1 MEDSEIDILV
11 ADRLIRSHNPTL
23 KPIITNN
30 GMQAIKLLKE
40 RKLRGQGIP
49 SFILLD
55 LVMPYM
61 DGFDFLEVYE
71 RDVQIDSIEPN
82 VIVLT
87 SSIHEIDK
95 KEALKFKSV
104 KAYMVKPFNIREF
117 ERIRI

>member
-1 MEDSEIDILV
+1 M
-11 ADRLIRSHNPTL
+11 
-23 KPIITNN
+23 ITNN

-40 RKLRGQGIP
+40 RKLKGRTAP
-49 SFILLD
+49 NFILLD
-55 LVMPYM
+55 LVMPLM

-71 RDVQIDSIEPN
+71 RDIQDGIIEPK

-95 KEALKFKSV
+95 KRALQFKSV

-117 ERIRI
+117 QSIRI